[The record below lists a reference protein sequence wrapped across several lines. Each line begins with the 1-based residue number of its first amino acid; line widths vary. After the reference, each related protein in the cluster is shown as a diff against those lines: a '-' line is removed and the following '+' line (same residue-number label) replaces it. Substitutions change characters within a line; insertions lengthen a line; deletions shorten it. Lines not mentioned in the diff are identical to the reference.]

1 MQGEIRGLLGAQ
13 LVSVMDIEED
23 VDVHRW
29 TKERWKKDGRK
40 MEERWKEERWE
51 EERWKEDVCVHKGTQ
66 NVRYAAQYRLGRCS
80 FEFVLTVSTAHCA
93 ALNQL

>member
-1 MQGEIRGLLGAQ
+1 MRSAGRNTRIYLPGAQ

-23 VDVHRW
+23 IDVHRW

-40 MEERWKEERWE
+40 MEERWKEERW
-51 EERWKEDVCVHKGTQ
+51 KKDVCEYKGTQ

-80 FEFVLTVSTAHCA
+80 FVLTVSTAHCA